1 MNFYDVLGISRDS
14 TSREIKKAYYD
25 LSKKY
30 HPDKNIHSE
39 DKFKGITEAY
49 EVLSDVH
56 KRMIYDQQIEPMD
69 MMLYNPR
76 WNMNSMFNFSVPM
89 NTNVS
94 SESISISTIIE
105 NGVQKTKKVITKN
118 GKTKVEEYEKK
129 LN

>member
-1 MNFYDVLGISRDS
+1 
-14 TSREIKKAYYD
+14 
-25 LSKKY
+25 
-30 HPDKNIHSE
+30 
-39 DKFKGITEAY
+39 
-49 EVLSDVH
+49 
-56 KRMIYDQQIEPMD
+56 
-69 MMLYNPR
+69 
-76 WNMNSMFNFSVPM
+76 MNSMFNFSVPM